1 MPLIGCLLRR
11 RLDRRLIAR
20 EWLRFLLLLR
30 WLELWL
36 LATQVYIDLLGLL
49 RSVWDLYFI
58 AFVIEEVVK
67 Q

>member
-11 RLDRRLIAR
+11 RLDRRLLAR

-58 AFVIEEVVK
+58 AVVIEEVVK

>member
-11 RLDRRLIAR
+11 RLDRRFLAR

-30 WLELWL
+30 WL

>member
-11 RLDRRLIAR
+11 RLDRRLLAR